1 MKTHKFSSDESED
14 HAIDLAPMLDFVINL
29 LIFFIITTSFIK
41 ESGITVVKPEAST
54 AEHRES
60 GNILISIRENGEIW
74 MDRRRVD
81 MREVRTIIEK
91 LHIERPDDTAV
102 IVADKASRASVL
114 ARLMDEVRAGGMREV
129 SVAAAPIG
137 GGG

>member
-1 MKTHKFSSDESED
+1 MKTHKFSTDEGED

-102 IVADKASRASVL
+102 IVADKSSRASVL
-114 ARLMDEVRAGGMREV
+114 ARLMDEVRAGGMLEV

-137 GGG
+137 GG

>member
-1 MKTHKFSSDESED
+1 MKTHKFSSDEGED

-102 IVADKASRASVL
+102 IVADKSSRASVL
-114 ARLMDEVRAGGMREV
+114 ARLMDEVRAGGMTEV